1 MPITTNEYFAHF
13 VGQLHEWYTRALT
26 DLTDEQL
33 YFHPNDESNHIAF
46 QAWHF
51 IRTKDNVIN
60 FIMQDRK
67 APVWL
72 RQNLFEEWDLP
83 KVDQGTGMDTADA
96 LALRLPSAD
105 ALIQYAN
112 EVHADTMPWV
122 ESVSADELQTIR
134 KIMPWG
140 EATSLQLFGQT
151 VVAHGNQH
159 IGQINVLR
167 SLQGLSGED
176 I

>member
-1 MPITTNEYFAHF
+1 MPLTVNEYFAHF
-13 VGQLHEWYTRALT
+13 VEQLHEWYTTALT
-26 DLTDEQL
+26 GLTDEQL
-33 YFHPNDESNHIAF
+33 YFHPDDHSNHIAF

-83 KVDQGTGMDTADA
+83 KVDQGTGMATSDA
-96 LALRLPSAD
+96 LSLRLPSVD

-122 ESVSADELQTIR
+122 QSVSGDDLQVTR

-140 EATSLQLFGQT
+140 EATAVQLFGQT

-159 IGQINVLR
+159 IGQINLLR
-167 SLQGLSGED
+167 TMQGLPGED